1 MVVLE
6 MLLVKPEWHLLLIP
20 ILQLTF
26 ALRMSLVKVPR
37 PWIVLSLGYGMGPYR
52 TVELDVD
59 IGSSAFDYAAIQKSE
74 VRPPIDNAL
83 TGETETY

>member
-26 ALRMSLVKVPR
+26 ALRMSLVKVTSPLER
-37 PWIVLSLGYGMGPYR
+37 AEFRIWDGTLSDG
-52 TVELDVD
+52 
-59 IGSSAFDYAAIQKSE
+59 
-74 VRPPIDNAL
+74 
-83 TGETETY
+83 